1 MPDPTESTAAKS
13 KSTSDTGEQLA
24 TPAPQSAD
32 DRAALVAAEYSKYI
46 ANSTITYGNANAYT
60 VGMPVALSA
69 VEGPNAWVNPE
80 QVDKVT
86 TKAAQTSLATAAG
99 LEVKE

>member
-1 MPDPTESTAAKS
+1 MPDSTESTAAKS
-13 KSTSDTGEQLA
+13 KSTETGEQLA
-24 TPAPQSAD
+24 APVPQSAD

-46 ANSTITYGNANAYT
+46 ANSTIPYGNANAYT
-60 VGMPVALSA
+60 VGMPVATSA

-80 QVDKVT
+80 QVDRVT

-99 LEVKE
+99 IETKE